1 IAGRAVYFPANTG
14 AAGTTLQVWEID
26 PDTGERLEA
35 APLDSFSIAA
45 NGNWGP
51 VTLDPTAYYEFQL
64 LRPGR
69 SEHHF
74 YRQPLIRNSA
84 LVRLNT
90 SQAGSV
96 IEETTNASDDHAS
109 LVISRDMEWWGD
121 RGTDNDLLEISTT
134 SLLWGDQ
141 PAANIIDP
149 AIGSRNIGI
158 HVHDDEATPA
168 VTTGDPLPYFPE
180 QPFQWGVDVYM
191 PASTPA
197 DGVISVVSTPRGDTD
212 NKQTLNVPNLP
223 SSQHRISLTF
233 NDYVQD

>member
-1 IAGRAVYFPANTG
+1 TGVEPVRTEILPQRDEVEIAGRAVYFPANTG

-35 APLDSFSIAA
+35 APLDTFSITA

-96 IEETTNASDDHAS
+96 IEENTNASDDHAS

-121 RGTDNDLLEISTT
+121 RGTDN
-134 SLLWGDQ
+134 
-141 PAANIIDP
+141 
-149 AIGSRNIGI
+149 
-158 HVHDDEATPA
+158 
-168 VTTGDPLPYFPE
+168 
-180 QPFQWGVDVYM
+180 
-191 PASTPA
+191 
-197 DGVISVVSTPRGDTD
+197 
-212 NKQTLNVPNLP
+212 
-223 SSQHRISLTF
+223 
-233 NDYVQD
+233 